1 MANYKSYKQFA
12 NVLVDDVLS
21 KLDGSHDKFK
31 RFETAHKP
39 SKIIILGSLGD
50 RDSNFS
56 AGNVIET
63 KRTLT
68 SIKNNSL
75 SVKFLV
81 KDLNGSI
88 KIKPSASVYFEVYPT
103 FNEQKK
109 YVSKKYDKIPQKV
122 EVARIWE
129 RKNVHIDNFEIDL
142 SKISEGKGK
151 YFDIDINEFD
161 KINKDN
167 IKTKSLKISS
177 EYLKNEEDFK
187 EKINETSGKIPIF
200 NWRAV
205 LRIDSEI
212 FKQNNQNLN
221 LITITFLNN
230 TEKNNAYETFLFNC
244 NLEIIFDGIQLTT
257 FQYKYEYEDNTY
269 PHENYLR
276 CLNCHGEYYN
286 NKIITKNYCDFH
298 QEKLIPKSSDKFNF
312 DDLSSRENNISILTD
327 LYDEMSH
334 YLLNYK
340 EDSRFK
346 VDINYTRKVNK
357 FEQTIKRFLEGLEI
371 LQTNENALK
380 AFELVNKSLSSANP
394 YNSWRLFQLA
404 FLIIIIPDIVD
415 PSKRRD
421 TCEILHVSTGGG
433 KSEAYFG
440 CVLFSAFWD
449 RLSGKEFG
457 VTAITKFPLRMLSI
471 QQLQR
476 VSSLF
481 IYAEIIR
488 KKEKIDG
495 SPFSVGYFV
504 GSSDKEF
511 PRYSNDLI
519 KDIKNF
525 DRIPGKI
532 INDCPVC
539 KERENNV
546 ILAVRD
552 SDSHIIHKCEDC
564 GEEFNIF
571 FTDEEIYRS
580 LPTFIVST
588 VDKLA
593 GISTNRRFRN
603 IFGGEIDICPNGHGF
618 IPHNDICEFENCGK
632 KGVLIHRDFNTGPCL
647 IIQDEM
653 HLIREGFGTID
664 SHFESLME
672 SLQVEIGGNKFKNI
686 AMTATITGAKN
697 QIDNLYNKKANI
709 FPGESPKGKGNDDL
723 FFEYDLENEEII
735 YQRNII
741 GLKPNFRDNQYA
753 SLLTL
758 KYVTEFI
765 ESVEKDFNQ
774 FSTKNGINKLEIE
787 EIVNNYKNLLTYH
800 NKKSD
805 VHSMNYYLKSVVNSK
820 LEKYQISSRILT
832 GENTIDDIKE
842 TIKLVDDF
850 LEHEENKYKLLSI
863 FATSI
868 VSHGVDIDKWNLM
881 IFQGIPRST
890 AEYIQALSRVG
901 RKNLGLV
908 FVWFYPNRARDLS
921 FYQNFYDY
929 HSFIDHKVESVPLSR
944 WTKLG
949 FKQTFTSIFC
959 ASIINYFSEIK
970 KTPIYSVE
978 QVNEIFN
985 SNRKENTRKLIEFIQ
1000 KAYKTDSKKVGADY
1014 FKQKIITETEERLNY
1029 LSTYRGKDMHFFPN
1043 ALKNNDRKYYK
1054 TQYGMRGIQDEVL
1067 IQASYNDSN
1076 FLKLSKRNKNG

>member
-1 MANYKSYKQFA
+1 MASYKSYNKFA
-12 NVLVDDVLS
+12 NVLTNDVLS
-21 KLDGSHDKFK
+21 KLDGSHDGFK

-39 SKIIILGSLGD
+39 SKVIILGSLGD

-56 AGNVIET
+56 AGKVIET

-88 KIKPSASVYFEVYPT
+88 NIKPSTSVYFEVYPS
-103 FNEQKK
+103 FNEQKE
-109 YVSKKYDKIPQKV
+109 YVSKKYDEIPQKV
-122 EVARIWE
+122 EIARIWE
-129 RKNVHIDNFEIDL
+129 RKDANIDSFEIEL
-142 SKISEGKGK
+142 SKIPEEGK
-151 YFDIDINEFD
+151 YFDIYIDEFIE
-161 KINKDN
+161 KINKED
-167 IKTKSLKISS
+167 IKSKSLKIDS
-177 EYLKNEEDFK
+177 EYLKNQEDFN
-187 EKINETSGKIPIF
+187 EIINKIHGKIPPF
-200 NWRAV
+200 NWRAG
-205 LRIDSEI
+205 LSIQIEN

-221 LITITFLNN
+221 LVTITLLNN
-230 TEKNNAYETFLFNC
+230 TEKTNAYETFLFNC
-244 NLEIIFDGIQLTT
+244 NLDILLDGIQLTT
-257 FQYKYEYEDNTY
+257 FQYEYEYEDNLY

-276 CLNCHGEYYN
+276 CLNCHAEYN
-286 NKIITKNYCDFH
+286 NNEIITKNYCDCP
-298 QEKLIPKSSDKFNF
+298 QEKLIPKSSNKFNF
-312 DDLSSRENNISILTD
+312 DDLSSREKNISILTN
-327 LYDEMSH
+327 LYDEMNH
-334 YLLNYK
+334 YLSIYK
-340 EDSRFK
+340 EDSS
-346 VDINYTRKVNK
+346 YKVNK
-357 FEQTIKRFLEGLEI
+357 NYTSKVNGFEQTIERFLEGLEI
-371 LQTNENALK
+371 LKTDENALRS
-380 AFELVNKSLSSANP
+380 FELVNKSLSSANP
-394 YNSWRLFQLA
+394 YNYWRLFQLA
-404 FLIIIIPDIVD
+404 FLISMIPDIID

-421 TCEILHVSTGGG
+421 TCEVLHVSTGGG
-433 KSEAYFG
+433 KSEAYFV

-449 RLSGKEFG
+449 RLSGKKFG

-476 VSSLF
+476 VSNLF
-481 IYAEIIR
+481 IWAEIIR
-488 KKEKIDG
+488 KKEKIEG
-495 SPFSVGYFV
+495 NPFSVGYFV
-504 GSSDKEF
+504 GSSDNEF
-511 PRYSNDLI
+511 PRHSKDLI
-519 KDIKNF
+519 ENIKNS
-525 DRIPGKI
+525 DREPGKI
-532 INDCPVC
+532 VNDCPVC
-539 KERENNV
+539 KKRCNNV
-546 ILAVRD
+546 ILSIRE
-552 SDSHIIHKCEDC
+552 SDNHIIHKCEDC
-564 GEEFNIF
+564 GEEFSIF

-603 IFGGEIDICPNGHGF
+603 IFGGKIDLCPNGHGF
-618 IPHNDICEFENCGK
+618 IPHNDVCEVEKCGK
-632 KGVLIHRDFNTGPCL
+632 KGTLIERNFNTGPSL

-686 AMTATITGAKN
+686 AMTATITGAKD
-697 QIDNLYNKKANI
+697 QIDNLYNKKVNI

-723 FFEYDLENEEII
+723 FFEHDLEDDEKT

-758 KYVTEFI
+758 KYITEFI
-765 ESVEKDFNQ
+765 ESVEEDLNE
-774 FSTKNGINKLEIE
+774 FSAKNGINGLEIE
-787 EIVNNYKNLLTYH
+787 EIIQNYKNILTYH

-805 VHSMNYYLKSVVNSK
+805 VHSMNYYLRSVVNSK
-820 LEKYQISSRILT
+820 LEKYQITSRILT

-842 TIKLVDDF
+842 TINLVDEF
-850 LEHEENKYKLLSI
+850 LEKDENKHRLLSI

-881 IFQGIPRST
+881 VFQGIPRST

-970 KTPIYSVE
+970 NTPIYSVE
-978 QVNEIFN
+978 KVNEIFS
-985 SNRKENTRKLIEFIQ
+985 SNRKENTGKLIEFIQ
-1000 KAYKTDSKKVGADY
+1000 KAYKTESKKVGADY
-1014 FKQKIITETEERLNY
+1014 FKKMIITETEERLNY

-1054 TQYGMRGIQDEVL
+1054 TQYGMRGIQDEVS

-1076 FLKLSKRNKNG
+1076 FLKLSERNKNG